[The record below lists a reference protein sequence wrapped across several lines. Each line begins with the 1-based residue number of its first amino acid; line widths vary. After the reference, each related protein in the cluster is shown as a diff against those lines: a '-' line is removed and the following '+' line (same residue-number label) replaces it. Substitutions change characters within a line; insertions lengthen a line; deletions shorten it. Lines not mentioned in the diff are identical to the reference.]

1 MFTLD
6 QDGPQSSGRA
16 TSALI
21 VQLSSGT
28 KGPRPHIVLPLPILS
43 VWRIEGN
50 GFGNV
55 LLTIVNDLVT
65 IVSFGARRKI
75 NPSLCCQQLGRHGA
89 PSDAQRLFSPGLWK
103 ARREIVRSGAGATGR
118 HLMARA

>member
-65 IVSFGARRKI
+65 IVSFGARRRSTHHCAASNWAGMGHQATLSAFFLPACGELGGKSFAVA
-75 NPSLCCQQLGRHGA
+75 PAQQGG
-89 PSDAQRLFSPGLWK
+89 
-103 ARREIVRSGAGATGR
+103 I
-118 HLMARA
+118 